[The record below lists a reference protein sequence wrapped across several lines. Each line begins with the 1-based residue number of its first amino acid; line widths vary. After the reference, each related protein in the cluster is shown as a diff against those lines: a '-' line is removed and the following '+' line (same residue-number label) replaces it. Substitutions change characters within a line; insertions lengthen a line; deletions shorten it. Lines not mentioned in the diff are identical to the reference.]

1 MDAGNRHAREGL
13 HSGAYVR
20 LAVMLLLSFAAMYVL
35 MYAMVDK
42 FEDVYPNHNQAYM
55 AALMTAP
62 MAIIEILL
70 MGSMYPHKRANLVI
84 AIGAVSPA
92 RRSLVRDPLPSG
104 DRRRAVREVND
115 PASFRRHPDVRP
127 SKPPGRRVA
136 AALYANRRRAA
147 GGDRP
152 DARDPRTIRRGGLAP
167 IPGSAP
173 CPPRPASRCRA
184 RFPRR

>member
-84 AIGAVSPA
+84 AIGAVV
-92 RRSLVRDPLPSG
+92 LL
-104 DRRRAVREVND
+104 
-115 PASFRRHPDVRP
+115 
-127 SKPPGRRVA
+127 A
-136 AALYANRRRAA
+136 AAWFAIRYQAAIGDEQFVRSMIPHHSGAILMCDRANLQDAELRQLCTQIAA
-147 GGDRP
+147 GQQAEIDQMR
-152 DARDPRTIRRGGLAP
+152 AILERLGGA
-167 IPGSAP
+167 G
-173 CPPRPASRCRA
+173 
-184 RFPRR
+184 